1 MSGGSAASFGRRHSV
16 SGSIDTLTL
25 LAVAIRPLASGN
37 AQPGEQPTNWC
48 LGTGPLAQATGRS
61 RRRKLLELR
70 LGQAI
75 VPMGPAVGAEFDD
88 SGLKSRVVP

>member
-1 MSGGSAASFGRRHSV
+1 MSLGSAGSLGRRDSV
-16 SGSIDTLTL
+16 SGSIASPTL
-25 LAVAIRPLASGN
+25 LAVEIRLLTSGTAPL
-37 AQPGEQPTNWC
+37 GEKPTDWC

-61 RRRKLLELR
+61 RLRKLLELR